1 MASILFKWFLVAAL
15 GLFKPVPHE
24 KMHPF
29 YVSIV
34 EIEHNAHAKTLEVSC
49 KIFTDDF
56 EQTLRAANKNVLID
70 LINPSNKNAMDKL
83 VNEYVQKNLKLK
95 VDGQPVTMKYVGYER
110 IEEGIYSYFEAEKV
124 SAVNSITIMDKV
136 LYDYK
141 KEQTGLIH
149 VRVNGKRKSTRLANP
164 DDTVTLAF

>member
-24 KMHPF
+24 NMHPF

-34 EIEHNAHAKTLEVSC
+34 EIEHNANAKTLEVSC

-56 EQTLRAANKNVLID
+56 EQTLRAANKNTLID
-70 LINPSNKNAMDKL
+70 LINPSNKPAMDKL
-83 VNEYVQKNLKLK
+83 INEYVLKNLKLK
-95 VDGQPVTMKYVGYER
+95 VNGQPVAMKYLGYEK

-124 SAVNSITIMDKV
+124 NTVNSITIIDKV

-141 KEQTGLIH
+141 KEQTGLVH
-149 VRVNGKRKSTRLANP
+149 VTVNGKRQSTRLVNP
-164 DDTVTLAF
+164 DDTVTLNF